1 MPKTVSSRRNFIPLF
16 MITTST
22 WAETPIQLTE
32 GLGDAVWAGAG
43 KLTIPGGFLVTK
55 NDAQFLYAALDMISD
70 TGNDSGVG
78 DYFWFTF
85 DKNRSGNITPNVDVN
100 YGQFPNAPNKIG
112 RQFYL
117 GAGTWTGLSTDST
130 QFKSDFE
137 PSPNNPNPH
146 RVWKFRFK
154 LTELNVSLVPAIF
167 PPYTRFGLKIHS
179 TNPASDID
187 TPANFWTNFTSL
199 HTLYFSR
206 KPTIDPALMGPVM
219 GCVGLIPTTK
229 INASGRATTDPAYFI
244 AANNAAFGGRLNIIG
259 NKVKLDALLAAGAR
273 YIKIKYR
280 PGTSGSFSYFRTA
293 WYNYSWNVG
302 LGDYELQAFG
312 PDAANFHP
320 LPLAGVDYSIHDLLF
335 QFDSYQLTQG
345 IHQFELEFFNA
356 AKVAIATPAQTLTL
370 NIDNTVPEV
379 KINSVK
385 HGAATV
391 DTCAIVQMNSLTDGI
406 VVNFNAFEPEG
417 NLLSYSVTANW
428 GDGQSASLSSDSYTP
443 AKGNW
448 TGVQNQNAPGSGV
461 WVPIATCA
469 HSIDVGA
476 YSRTTNGYGYIHYNS
491 VRKYIT
497 IIK

>member
-1 MPKTVSSRRNFIPLF
+1 M
-16 MITTST
+16 
-22 WAETPIQLTE
+22 PIQLTE

-43 KLTIPGGFLVTK
+43 KLVIPGGFLMTK
-55 NDAQFLYAALDMISD
+55 NDAQFLYAALDMTSD

-85 DKNRSGNITPNVDVN
+85 DRNRSGNITPHVDVN
-100 YGQFPNAPNKIG
+100 YAQFPSTPNKIG

-130 QFKSDFE
+130 QFKSAFE

-154 LTELNVSLVPAIF
+154 LTDLKVSLVPF
-167 PPYTRFGLKIHS
+167 LRPPFTRFGLKIHS
-179 TNPASDID
+179 TNPASTID
-187 TPANFWTNFTSL
+187 TPSNFWNNFCGL

-206 KPTIDPALMGPVM
+206 KPKIDPASMGPVI

-229 INASGRATTDPAYFI
+229 INNDSGRATTQAPYMVVVD
-244 AANNAAFGGRLNIIG
+244 NAAFGGRLNIVG
-259 NKVKLDALLAAGAR
+259 NKVNLDALITGGAR

-280 PGTSGSFSYFRTA
+280 KGTAGTFSDYRTA
-293 WYNYSWNVG
+293 WYNYSWNPT

-312 PDAANFHP
+312 PDAENFHP
-320 LPLAGVDYSIHDLLF
+320 LPVGGVDYSIHDLLF
-335 QFDSYQLTQG
+335 QFDSNQLAQG
-345 IHQFELEFFNA
+345 VHQFQVEFYSDKSDK
-356 AKVAIATPAQTLTL
+356 KVLIATPEQTLTL

-385 HGAATV
+385 HGMNIV
-391 DTCAIVQMNSLTDGI
+391 DTCGIVQMKNATDGL
-406 VVNFNAFEPEG
+406 VVNFNAWEPEG
-417 NLLSYSVTANW
+417 NLWKYSVTANW
-428 GDGQSASLSSDSYTP
+428 GDGEGDELASDEYTT
-443 AKGNW
+443 AKGDW

-461 WVPIATCA
+461 WVPVKTCA
-469 HSIDVGA
+469 HSFDVTA
-476 YSRTTNGYGYIHYNS
+476 HSRTTNGYGYVNYNS